1 MAESHS
7 LDSLFCIVSDF
18 AYFYWPSDTAHADGL
33 IGLSMPRFYVDL
45 PLSVGQALD
54 LPESVARH
62 VQVLR
67 MQPSESLHLFN
78 GQGGEYAAEITAM
91 GKKTVSVQVLAFN
104 DIDRESPLRITL
116 VQAIS
121 AADRM
126 DYTVQ
131 KAAELGVAVLQPVIS
146 QYCQQRYSGERAEKR
161 MAHWQGIAASAAEQC
176 GRTRLLEIRPILT
189 LAQFLAS
196 GDESELKL
204 LLCPTGAVAW
214 STLPQSVKSV
224 SVLIGPEGGYSAEED
239 ILSVLAGYT
248 SVLIGPRILRTES
261 VAPVIAGLLQARY
274 GDFL

>member
-1 MAESHS
+1 
-7 LDSLFCIVSDF
+7 
-18 AYFYWPSDTAHADGL
+18 
-33 IGLSMPRFYVDL
+33 MPRFYIDL
-45 PLSVGQALD
+45 PLSIGQSFD

-67 MQPSESLHLFN
+67 LQPSEEIILFN
-78 GQGGEYAAEITAM
+78 GQGGEFTAQIAAM
-91 GKKTVSVQVLAFN
+91 GKKTVSVDVLSFA
-104 DIDRESPLRITL
+104 DVDRESPLKITL

-161 MAHWQGIAASAAEQC
+161 LAHWQAIAASAAEQC

-189 LAQFLAS
+189 LAQFLAQPNA
-196 GDESELKL
+196 GELKL

-214 STLPQSVKSV
+214 ASLPEKVASVC
-224 SVLIGPEGGYSAEED
+224 VLIGPEGGYSSEED
-239 ILSVLAGYT
+239 DLAIAAGYT
-248 SVLIGPRILRTES
+248 SVLLGPRILRTES
-261 VAPVIAGLLQARY
+261 VAPVIAGLLQSRY
-274 GDFL
+274 GDF

>member
-1 MAESHS
+1 
-7 LDSLFCIVSDF
+7 
-18 AYFYWPSDTAHADGL
+18 
-33 IGLSMPRFYVDL
+33 MPRFYIDL
-45 PLSVGQALD
+45 PLSIGQSFD

-67 MQPSESLHLFN
+67 LQPSEEIILFN
-78 GQGGEYAAEITAM
+78 GQGGEFTAQIAAM
-91 GKKTVSVQVLAFN
+91 GKKTVSVDVLSFA
-104 DIDRESPLRITL
+104 DVDRESPLKITL

-161 MAHWQGIAASAAEQC
+161 LAHWQAIAASAAEQC

-189 LAQFLAS
+189 LAQFLALPNA
-196 GDESELKL
+196 GELKL

-214 STLPQSVKSV
+214 ASLPEKVASVC
-224 SVLIGPEGGYSAEED
+224 VLIGPEGGYSSEED
-239 ILSVLAGYT
+239 DLAIAAGYT
-248 SVLIGPRILRTES
+248 SVLLGPRILRTES
-261 VAPVIAGLLQARY
+261 VAPVIAGLLQSRY
-274 GDFL
+274 GDF

>member
-1 MAESHS
+1 
-7 LDSLFCIVSDF
+7 
-18 AYFYWPSDTAHADGL
+18 
-33 IGLSMPRFYVDL
+33 MPRFYIDL
-45 PLSVGQALD
+45 PLSIGQCFD

-67 MQPSESLHLFN
+67 LQHSEEIILFN
-78 GQGGEYAAEITAM
+78 GQGGEFTAQIAAM
-91 GKKTVSVQVLAFN
+91 GKKTVSVAVLSFA
-104 DIDRESPLRITL
+104 DVDRESPLRITL

-161 MAHWQGIAASAAEQC
+161 LAHWQAIAASAAEQC

-189 LAQFLAS
+189 LAQFLAQPNS
-196 GDESELKL
+196 DELKL

-214 STLPQSVKSV
+214 ASLPEKVASVC
-224 SVLIGPEGGYSAEED
+224 VLIGPEGGYSTEED
-239 ILSVLAGYT
+239 NQAIAAGYT
-248 SVLIGPRILRTES
+248 SVLLGPRILRTES
-261 VAPVIAGLLQARY
+261 VAPVIAGLLQSRY
-274 GDFL
+274 GDF